1 MTTEL
6 LLLGVIAILCGLLGW
21 KEHEARLERNKLINA
36 ILAKNAQEMVNLEL
50 TDKTEIKAQV
60 PEKEPD
66 FVPQENLE
74 LDDWEKVVTLG
85 GKVG

>member
-1 MTTEL
+1 MIEL
-6 LLLGVIAILCGLLGW
+6 ALLGVILILCGLLGW
-21 KEHEARLERNKLINA
+21 KEREGRLERGKLINA
-36 ILAKNAQEMVNLEL
+36 LLAKNAQEMVNLDL
-50 TDKTEIKAQV
+50 GDKTQIKVEQ
-60 PEKEPD
+60 PKEPD